1 MDALVA
7 PMVADLLG
15 CSCGGLSPCASLC
28 LVLCEFLS
36 PRASE
41 LAVVL
46 CCELRCT
53 KKQRFLEDGGRQS
66 TFQFWVPA
74 SQ

>member
-46 CCELRCT
+46 CCEVRMLLP
-53 KKQRFLEDGGRQS
+53 FGGY
-66 TFQFWVPA
+66 
-74 SQ
+74 